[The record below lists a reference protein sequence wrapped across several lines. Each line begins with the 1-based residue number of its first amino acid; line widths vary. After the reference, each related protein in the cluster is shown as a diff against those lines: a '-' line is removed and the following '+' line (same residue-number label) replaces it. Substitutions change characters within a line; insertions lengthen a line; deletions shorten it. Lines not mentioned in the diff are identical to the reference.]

1 VIHARAEVGDHLQL
15 IACARD
21 QFGVQLVGD
30 GRRQHLSPLQGRSQL
45 IARHR
50 PVGQVQL
57 GVEKF
62 AHPRFDRVRQA
73 SG

>member
-1 VIHARAEVGDHLQL
+1 MVHARAEVGDHLQL
-15 IACARD
+15 LARACD

-30 GRRQHLSPLQGRSQL
+30 GRRQHLGPLQGGGQFV
-45 IARHR
+45 ARHR

-62 AHPRFDRVRQA
+62 AHPRLNGVRQA